1 MALCTIARREKEE
14 RKMEQCLNGDE
25 EQYTAV
31 ALQMMS
37 KVAEC
42 SGIIFRLGLEK
53 VLFRI

>member
-42 SGIIFRLGLEK
+42 SGIIFRA
-53 VLFRI
+53 RS